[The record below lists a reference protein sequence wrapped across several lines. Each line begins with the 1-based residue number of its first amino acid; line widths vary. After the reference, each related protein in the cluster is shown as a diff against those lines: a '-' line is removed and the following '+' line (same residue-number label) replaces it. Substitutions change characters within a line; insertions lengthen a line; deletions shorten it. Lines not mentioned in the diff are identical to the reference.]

1 MPKPLNAKYT
11 NKMNKAVM
19 TKQDKNPENINAFI
33 FGPLRLPHSS
43 LLSLVTVF
51 SCPQWGHGLKNVRLS
66 FFLPLT
72 IVICDENC
80 ASLKSISTCCP
91 HDLHCISTFFASTLH
106 TTPIQRMLLFYR
118 KKAVIVYLHILFI
131 LMHHVRA
138 QLSL

>member
-11 NKMNKAVM
+11 NKMDNAAM

-43 LLSLVTVF
+43 LRSLVTVLIF
-51 SCPQWGHGLKNVRLS
+51 PQWGHGLKKVRLS

-91 HDLHCISTFFASTLH
+91 HDLHSISIFFASNLN
-106 TTPIQRMLLFYR
+106 TTPIQLMLLFYR
-118 KKAVIVYLHILFI
+118 KKASDVYPHICLNSNY
-131 LMHHVRA
+131 RR
-138 QLSL
+138 

>member
-11 NKMNKAVM
+11 NKMNNAIM
-19 TKQDKNPENINAFI
+19 TKQDKKPENMNAFI
-33 FGPLRLPHSS
+33 FGPFRLPHSS
-43 LLSLVTVF
+43 LLSLFTVLI
-51 SCPQWGHGLKNVRLS
+51 CPQWGHGLKNVRLS

-72 IVICDENC
+72 IAICDENC

-118 KKAVIVYLHILFI
+118 KKAS
-131 LMHHVRA
+131 HV
-138 QLSL
+138 